1 MTHTEALAF
10 AADLLTRSRTHIDAP
25 AESHAAGAALIGAA
39 VAYARELRESGAMQ
53 PAEQPKPAAGPW
65 EPNAQGYP
73 KRQSGRNAI
82 AVVRPEGWYVW
93 PPFDGGAIKGP
104 ETGDEGK
111 RLADEAAR
119 RFYTLE
125 D

>member
-10 AADLLTRSRTHIDAP
+10 ASELLTRSRTHIDAP
-25 AESHAAGAALIGAA
+25 ADSHAANAALIGAA

-53 PAEQPKPAAGPW
+53 PDEQPKPSAGPW
-65 EPNAQGYP
+65 FVNGNGNPQRIDPNNVP
-73 KRQSGRNAI
+73 VSI
-82 AVVRPEGWYVW
+82 VSPSGWYVW
-93 PPFDGGAIKGP
+93 PPDGDSVWGV
-104 ETGDEGK
+104 ETGEEGK
-111 RLADEAAR
+111 RRADEAAR